1 MVSACV
7 YIYILTFYK
16 AMQSFSALSAEMSG
30 TPIHTQNDYFSREML
45 FIRMPIGWW
54 FTTEVVLHFIHVFI
68 AFQISA
74 YFPISTFC

>member
-1 MVSACV
+1 MVSAFV

-45 FIRMPIGWW
+45 FIRMPIG
-54 FTTEVVLHFIHVFI
+54 
-68 AFQISA
+68 
-74 YFPISTFC
+74 